1 MVETIDTR
9 AAEVQ
14 RFAEA
19 LFCQAGVAPAAA
31 RTVAA
36 ALVEAELQGVATHG
50 MQQAAIYL
58 RRILAGT
65 LSYGG
70 RVDAVHESRA
80 VTIYDGGLVLG
91 HVAAGQVMEELIVR
105 CREFGVAVSAVH
117 TATHFGV
124 AGRYAR
130 QAAEVGL
137 VAVVMCNT
145 RPMLPAPGGTR
156 PVVGNNPLAIAVPCA
171 GRAPVVLDMALSAT
185 SMGSV
190 RKAEA
195 AGDRLPEGM
204 ALDDEGRPTTD
215 PTAAIRGMLLPA
227 AGAKGFGLALMIDF
241 LCALSGGKAGSEIR
255 SNYTGLETPADC
267 SWLFLVLDPAH
278 FGLSDDYGTR
288 VAQIVAGLGGA
299 DLPGDRKLRAAETV
313 NGRIRLPKA
322 LVVELEN
329 LSAGIAGTNPVRLA
343 RA

>member
-1 MVETIDTR
+1 MAETIDTS
-9 AAEVQ
+9 ATEVQ

-19 LFCQAGVAPAAA
+19 LFCQAGVAPVAA
-31 RTVAA
+31 RTVAT

-50 MQQAAIYL
+50 MQQAPIYL
-58 RRILAGT
+58 RRIMAGT
-65 LSYGG
+65 LSYSG

-80 VTIYDGGLVLG
+80 VTVYDGGLVLG

-105 CREFGVAVSAVH
+105 SREFGVAVSAVH

-124 AGRYAR
+124 AGCYAR
-130 QAAEVGL
+130 QAAEAGL
-137 VAVVMCNT
+137 VAVVLCNT

-156 PVVGNNPLAIAVPCA
+156 PIVGNNPLAIAVPCA
-171 GRAPVVLDMALSAT
+171 RRAPVVLDMALSAV

-195 AGDRLPEGM
+195 AGERLPEGI

-215 PTAAIRGMLLPA
+215 PAAAIRGMLLPA

-255 SNYTGLETPADC
+255 SNYAGLETPADC

-278 FGLSDDYGTR
+278 FGLSDDYGAR
-288 VAQIVAGLGGA
+288 VAEIVAGLGGA
-299 DLPGDRKLRAAETV
+299 DLPGDRKLWAAETASD
-313 NGRIRLPKA
+313 RIRLPEA
-322 LVVELEN
+322 LVADLEN
-329 LSAGIAGTNPVRLA
+329 LSAGIAGTDPVRLA